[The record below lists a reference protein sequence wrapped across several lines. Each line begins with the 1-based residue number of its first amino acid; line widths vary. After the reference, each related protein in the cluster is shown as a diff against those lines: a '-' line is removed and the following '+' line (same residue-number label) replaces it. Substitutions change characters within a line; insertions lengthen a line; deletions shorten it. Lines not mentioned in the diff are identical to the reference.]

1 MRRRCRWSW
10 SPDRRVVRGLQGLAG
25 LRGDAPSEARWD
37 GGCGA
42 GGRWHGQGG
51 PRDRSFRAEG
61 SRVAISRAGRRPPA
75 HRAATESKTC
85 ACAAR
90 KSGGVRRAKLVGTAV
105 AVPVVMVARSEGGA
119 RPAGPGRASRRHAER
134 SSQRGRRAG
143 GQASRRTE
151 VWRDALRAGLAG
163 CAERSSR
170 RGRRAGGQAS
180 CRTEVWRGALRGGLA
195 GRRPP
200 AHRAATESKTCA
212 CVARMSG
219 RVRRTEIW
227 RGARSC
233 SRDWLLRGP
242 VLLSS
247 HPQLVLL

>member
-1 MRRRCRWSW
+1 M
-10 SPDRRVVRGLQGLAG
+10 
-25 LRGDAPSEARWD
+25 
-37 GGCGA
+37 
-42 GGRWHGQGG
+42 
-51 PRDRSFRAEG
+51 
-61 SRVAISRAGRRPPA
+61 AISRAGRRPPA

-90 KSGGVRRAKLVGTAV
+90 KSGGVRRAKLVGMEV

-180 CRTEVWRGALRGGLA
+180 RRTEVWWGGSRGGLVA
-195 GRRPP
+195 GG
-200 AHRAATESKTCA
+200 RAGGQAS
-212 CVARMSG
+212 
-219 RVRRTEIW
+219 RRTEIW